1 MGILVAAAEVLTV
14 GWFVFFTAVIVEQ
27 IRLSRGLEA
36 PSIDT
41 AGRTLIGSWRWAMIV
56 GMPLMMAAETAFIL
70 GLFD

>member
-1 MGILVAAAEVLTV
+1 MGILVAVAEVLTV
-14 GWFVFFTAVIVEQ
+14 GWFVFFTAIIVEQ
-27 IRLSRGLEA
+27 IRLSRSLKA

-56 GMPLMMAAETAFIL
+56 GMPLMMAAETAFVL